1 MDASGKLTIPDLL
14 RIQVERNPDKDF
26 VVFENDR
33 GEISRHTY
41 GAVAGQV
48 ARLANHLS
56 DAGLKAGDNVAVML
70 ANGPEFLVAWLA
82 ANQIGAVA
90 VPVNVHYSADELGY
104 LVENAEIAAV
114 VTEPRFLHVFDEIAP
129 RSGTIRL
136 RVLARSDEARGGYAL
151 YSAIMADGDPADR
164 KVPVASSDS
173 SQIIYTSGTT
183 SRPKGAVLDHNN
195 SVLQGISVAML
206 LGMRPSDRICVV
218 LPLFHVNAQ
227 FVGVIP
233 TLAVGGTVVLLEAF
247 SATRYWSQVRA
258 HRCTGISIV
267 PMVLRTLLAQPPSEA
282 DSDHDVRFSFYALPT
297 SPDEWESFERRYR
310 VTLVE
315 GYGLTETY
323 GICTS
328 NPLVYGVTKRHCIG
342 LPLPGHEIRVV
353 DEEMND
359 VAQGQV
365 GQIAVG
371 GKPLFSR
378 YYKNEAA
385 TAGCMRDGWFLT
397 GDNGYLDADGYLNF
411 FDRSKDVIKR
421 AGENIAATE
430 VERVLNDH
438 PDILESAV
446 IGVFDPL
453 RDEAVKAYV
462 VRQEGASID
471 AAQVIAWCAKYLSRF
486 KVPSFVE
493 FRDELPKTS
502 IGKIQKFVL
511 KNEHARQVEEGAAGS
526 RVGR

>member
-1 MDASGKLTIPDLL
+1 MDASGRLTIPDLL

-26 VVFENDR
+26 IVFENDR
-33 GEISRHTY
+33 AEVSRHTY
-41 GAVAGQV
+41 RAVATQV
-48 ARLANHLS
+48 ACLANHLF
-56 DAGLKAGDNVAVML
+56 DLGLQAGENVAIML
-70 ANGPEFLVAWLA
+70 TNGPEFLVAWFA
-82 ANQIGAVA
+82 VNQIGAVA
-90 VPVNVHYSADELGY
+90 VPVNVHYTADELGY
-104 LVENAEIAAV
+104 LVENAEIVAV
-114 VTEPRFLHVFDEIAP
+114 VTEPRFLPVFEMIAP
-129 RSGTIRL
+129 RAGAVRYRI
-136 RVLARSDEARGGYAL
+136 LARSDAAPEGYVPFAT
-151 YSAIMADGDPADR
+151 IMGEGDPTDR
-164 KVPVASSDS
+164 GVPLAPGDP

-206 LGMRPSDRICVV
+206 LGMRSTDRICVV

-233 TLAVGGTVVLLEAF
+233 TLTVGGTVVLLDAF
-247 SATRYWSQVRA
+247 SATRYWKQVRT

-267 PMVLRTLLAQPPSEA
+267 PMILRTLLAQPPTEA
-282 DSDHDVRFSFYALPT
+282 DSAHDVRFSFYALPT
-297 SPDEWESFERRYR
+297 APEEWETFEKRFK

-328 NPLVYGVTKRHCIG
+328 NPLVYGLTKRHCIG
-342 LPLPGHEIRVV
+342 LPLPGHEVRVV
-353 DEEMND
+353 DEDMND
-359 VAQGQV
+359 LPQGQV
-365 GQIAVG
+365 GQIVVG

-385 TAGCMRDGWFLT
+385 SADCMRDGWFLT

-411 FDRSKDVIKR
+411 FDRGKDVIKR

-438 PDILESAV
+438 PEILESAV

-462 VRQEGASID
+462 VRQKGATID
-471 AAQVIAWCAKYLSRF
+471 EAQVIAWCSTYLSRF

-493 FRDELPKTS
+493 FRDDLPKTS
-502 IGKIQKFVL
+502 IGKIQKFML
-511 KNEHARQVEEGAAGS
+511 KNENAG
-526 RVGR
+526 GR

>member
-1 MDASGKLTIPDLL
+1 MDASGRLTIPGLL
-14 RIQVERNPDKDF
+14 RIQVERNPEKDF

-41 GAVAGQV
+41 RAIATQV
-48 ARLANHLS
+48 ARLANNLS
-56 DAGLKAGDNVAVML
+56 DAGLRAGENVAIML
-70 ANGPEFLVAWLA
+70 TNGPEFLVAWFA

-90 VPVNVHYSADELGY
+90 VPVNVHYTPDELGY

-114 VTEPRFLHVFDEIAP
+114 VTEPRFLPVFEAIAP
-129 RSGTIRL
+129 RADTIRH
-136 RVLARSDEARGGYAL
+136 RVLARSDVAPGGYAL
-151 YSAIMADGDPADR
+151 YSAIMSEGDPIDR
-164 KVPVASSDS
+164 RTAVDPRDA

-206 LGMRPSDRICVV
+206 FGMRASDRICVV

-233 TLAVGGTVVLLEAF
+233 TLTVGGTVVLLEAF
-247 SATRYWSQVRA
+247 SATRYWNQVRT

-267 PMVLRTLLAQPPSEA
+267 PMILRTLLAQPPTDA
-282 DSDHDVRFSFYALPT
+282 DSAHDVRFSFYALPT
-297 SPDEWESFERRYR
+297 APEEWESFERRFK

-342 LPLPGHEIRVV
+342 LPLPGHEVRVV

-359 VAQGQV
+359 VAQGHV
-365 GQIAVG
+365 GQIVVG
-371 GKPLFSR
+371 GKPLFSN
-378 YYKNEAA
+378 YYKNAA
-385 TAGCMRDGWFLT
+385 ASADCMRGGWFLT

-411 FDRSKDVIKR
+411 FDRGKDVIKR

-438 PDILESAV
+438 PEILESAV

-462 VRQEGASID
+462 VRQKGATID
-471 AAQVIAWCAKYLSRF
+471 AAQVIEWCAKYLSRF

-493 FRDELPKTS
+493 FRDDLPKTS

-511 KNEHARQVEEGAAGS
+511 KNEHARQAAEETAGS
-526 RVGR
+526 QG